1 MLGTDMSECED
12 GVGSGGAPKFSV
24 IMPLYNKARWVRRAI
39 ESVVAQCQKD
49 WELIVIDD
57 GSTDGGER
65 IVSSIRDTR
74 IILIGQ
80 RNGGAAAAR
89 NAGIRVAR
97 GDWIVFL
104 DADDQWT
111 MRALTVFEEAIRR
124 HPQVRWVAAGYA
136 SQFPDGRIVVTRF
149 ADERGSCA
157 DMPIRDALSLLAAT
171 SFCVGSV
178 AFRKN
183 VFEFVGFFDESLR
196 TAEDP
201 DMWFRIAIAF
211 PLAAYSREVV
221 LIYHHVPGSLMR
233 RGDVDIDSQERLLG
247 RYEGELQALSEERKT
262 LVRAIIRHRIN
273 FLVVDLLL
281 RSRGAEAKEVCERHK
296 ESIMPRKMLL
306 YRVLMILPGSWIGAL
321 ARVKAVWGRLWVAR
335 ADGGFPTTGVPLEDE
350 SRRLG

>member
-1 MLGTDMSECED
+1 MLGTGMSELEG
-12 GVGSGGAPKFSV
+12 GVGSGRAPKFSV

-57 GSTDGGER
+57 GSTDGGGE

-74 IILIGQ
+74 IILIWQ

-111 MRALTVFEEAIRR
+111 MRALTVFEELIRR
-124 HPQVRWVAAGYA
+124 HPQVEWVAAGYA
-136 SQFPDGRIVVTRF
+136 SQFPDGRVVVNRF
-149 ADERGSCA
+149 ADEQGSCA
-157 DMPIRDALSLLAAT
+157 DMPTGDALSLLAA
-171 SFCVGSV
+171 SRVCVGSV

-183 VFEFVGFFDESLR
+183 VFRHVGFFDESLR
-196 TAEDP
+196 TGEDP
-201 DMWFRIAIAF
+201 DMWFRIAIVF
-211 PLAAYSREVV
+211 PLAACSKEVV
-221 LIYHHVPGSLMR
+221 LIYYRVPGSLMR

-247 RYEGELQALSEERKT
+247 RYKGELQALSEERKT

-281 RSRGAEAKEVCERHK
+281 KSRGAEAKEVCERHK
-296 ESIMPRKMLL
+296 EFILPRKVLF

-321 ARVKAVWGRLWVAR
+321 VSVKAVWWRLWVAR
-335 ADGGFPTTGVPLEDE
+335 VDGKFPTTSVALEDE